1 MKKKTSTIID
11 HYGNVK
17 FWLYVAPEP
26 RVPYVLDFEDKEVRE
41 NLINPSEVVIKDEKI
56 TMVITY
62 PLSVEVSCTLENK
75 GGFTRLDVFKNIYEA
90 YKQIYEEE
98 EITVGDPG
106 SYDNLYNRKE
116 SEGKYGIW
124 GHYLGDLVIESVSY
138 NPKEKELYMF
148 IGS

>member
-1 MKKKTSTIID
+1 MKNDPSTIID

-17 FWLYVAPEP
+17 FWLHIAPEP
-26 RVPYVLDFEDKEVRE
+26 TVPYVLGFEKKEVRE
-41 NLINPSEVVIKDEKI
+41 NLINPNEVVIKDEEI

-62 PLSVEVSCTLENK
+62 PLSVEFRLTLEKK
-75 GGFTRLDVFKNIYEA
+75 GGFTRLDLFKSIYEA

-98 EITVGDPG
+98 EKDAGDPG
-106 SYDNLYNRKE
+106 TYDNLYNRKK

-124 GHYLGDLVIESVSY
+124 GHYIGDLVIESVTY
-138 NPKEKELYMF
+138 NREKRELYMF

>member
-1 MKKKTSTIID
+1 MKDDSSAIID

-17 FWLYVAPEP
+17 FWLHMTPWP
-26 RVPYVLDFEDKEVRE
+26 RLPYVLDFEDKEARE
-41 NLINPSEVVIKDEKI
+41 SLINPDEVVIKDEKI
-56 TMVITY
+56 TMIITY
-62 PLSVEVSCTLENK
+62 PLSIEVYLPLENK
-75 GGFTRLDVFKNIYEA
+75 GSFTRLDVFKSIYEA

-98 EITVGDPG
+98 EKGVGDPG
-106 SYDNLYNRKE
+106 SYNNLYNRKK

-138 NPKEKELYMF
+138 DPRKKVLDMF

>member
-1 MKKKTSTIID
+1 MKDITID

-17 FWLYVAPEP
+17 FWLYIAPGS
-26 RVPYVLDFEDKEVRE
+26 RVPSVLDFENKEVRD
-41 NLINPSEVVIKDEKI
+41 NLINPDEVVINDEKI

-62 PLSVEVSCTLENK
+62 PLSVDVSITLEK
-75 GGFTRLDVFKNIYEA
+75 RGGFTRLDVFKNIYKA
-90 YKQIYEEE
+90 YKLIYEEE
-98 EITVGDPG
+98 EKVVGDPG
-106 SYDNLYNRKE
+106 SYDNLYNRKK

-138 NPKEKELYMF
+138 DSKKKELFMF